1 MSGPFRLIDDRKD
14 AAAAGSGLKTRSEKF
29 LILPNPTTHFIGGR
43 LGFEV

>member
-1 MSGPFRLIDDRKD
+1 MSGPFGMIDGRED

-29 LILPNPTTHFIGGR
+29 LILLNPTTHFIGGL